1 MARNE
6 QPGAASGPAQGGPA
20 PGTTV
25 AAGVLQSYRERLQAE
40 LDELTVQAEE
50 LEQAA
55 NANTPEGSGEVAFDE
70 EFTDAGSYTFERE
83 RDLSL
88 SNNARD
94 LIDKIQ
100 HALTRM
106 DRGTFGRCE
115 TCGSPI
121 EPERLDALPYATL
134 CLADARRQVRLR

>member
-1 MARNE
+1 MARNK
-6 QPGAASGPAQGGPA
+6 QAGATSGPAGGRPE
-20 PGTTV
+20 PGTVV
-25 AAGVLQSYRERLQAE
+25 AEDDLRRYRERLQAE

-55 NANTPEGSGEVAFDE
+55 NANTPGGSGEVGFDE
-70 EFTDAGSYTFERE
+70 EFPDAGSYTFERE

-94 LIDKIQ
+94 LIVKIQ
-100 HALTRM
+100 HALTRI
-106 DRGTFGRCE
+106 DRGTFGTCE
-115 TCGSPI
+115 ACGGPI